1 MTMKRIFNT
10 ILAATALFTVTNC
23 TDDFEEINT
32 DPYGITDESAEQ
44 DGNNIGGFVRA
55 MQAYVRTIDAGLQ
68 VEENLTG
75 DAFSQFLVPP
85 TPFVSNRNNVTY
97 AFSWYDRQMNLKYN
111 NIMSYMGRFETNN
124 VQENYPHYFAL
135 GLIHKVF
142 AMHKV
147 TDNYGPIMY
156 SQYNSSPSFVPYDSQ
171 EQVYT
176 QFFAEL
182 DQAVATLEGYT
193 DNTEFMQFDTSTL
206 NGDIA
211 QWIKAA
217 NSLRLRLAMRIVKVN
232 PTLAQQEAEKALSN
246 SYGVME
252 SNEDNLMMSLQGN
265 MHPLWMFSNSWQ
277 DTRMSATMESILG
290 GYEDPRLPIYFQP
303 ATDEDVAGEFKGIR
317 QGIAI
322 SSKNTYVNFSAIGT
336 MFGSAENVKIMTAS
350 EVAFLRAEGALR
362 GWNMGGSAEDF
373 YAQGVQ
379 LSFDEFDAA
388 GASDYLANATSTFA
402 DYTDPKNP
410 ENSFSGSSDVT
421 IAWDDAA
428 SNELKLEKII
438 TQKWISLFPNGQE
451 AWSEF
456 RRTGY
461 PRLIPVVVNYSGGLI
476 DTDEFVRRTP
486 FPTVEYNTH
495 NEGVQTGVELLG
507 GPDNGGTRVWW
518 DTGASNF

>member
-1 MTMKRIFNT
+1 MKRILNT
-10 ILAATALFTVTNC
+10 ILVATTSLVLTNC
-23 TDDFEEINT
+23 TDDFDEFNT
-32 DPYGITDESAEQ
+32 DPYGITDESLEQ
-44 DGNNIGGFVRA
+44 DGNNIGGFVNS
-55 MQAYVRTIDAGLQ
+55 MQPYIRTIDAGLQ

-97 AFSWYDRQMNLKYN
+97 NFTWYDRQMSLKYN
-111 NIMSYMGRFETNN
+111 NIMAYMGRFEINN
-124 VQENYPHYFAL
+124 VDENYPDFYAW

-156 SQYNSSPSFVPYDSQ
+156 SQYGSSTNFVPYDSQ

-182 DQAVATLEGYT
+182 DQAVSTLADYADSE
-193 DNTEFMQFDTSTL
+193 DFVQFDNSSFGG
-206 NGDIA
+206 NVS
-211 QWIKAA
+211 QWIRAA
-217 NSLRLRLAMRIVKVN
+217 NSLRLRLAMRIVKVD
-232 PTLAQQEAEKALSN
+232 PSLAQQEAEKAIAN
-246 SYGVME
+246 PYGVME
-252 SNEDNLMMSLQGN
+252 SNEDNLRMSLLGN

-290 GYEDPRLPIYFQP
+290 GYEDPRLPVYFQP

-317 QGIAI
+317 QGIEI

-336 MFGSAENVKIMTAS
+336 MFSSATDVKIMTAS

-379 LSFDEFDAA
+379 LSFDEFNTA
-388 GASDYLANATSTFA
+388 GASDYLADATSTFA

-476 DTDEFVRRTP
+476 DTEEFVRRTP
-486 FPTVEYNTH
+486 FPSEEYNIH